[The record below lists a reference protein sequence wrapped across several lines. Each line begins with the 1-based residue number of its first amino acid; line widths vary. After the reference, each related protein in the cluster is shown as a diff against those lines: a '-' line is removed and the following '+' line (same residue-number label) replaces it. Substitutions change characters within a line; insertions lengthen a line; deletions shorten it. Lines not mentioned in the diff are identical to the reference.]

1 MNAPPD
7 PGRPTRPT
15 PAFPSPSAQS
25 PERIPPHPPLTHYYG
40 NADDRE
46 HRRWV
51 VDIFDRSARHY
62 NTIEQIFGNGGLWY
76 RRFSLRRAGLRPG
89 MKVLDVAIGTAA
101 VARGA
106 VRIVGPDGEVIG
118 CDPSA
123 GMIREARK
131 HFSGPISRG
140 VAEAL
145 PFRSNCFDFVTMGI
159 ALRHV
164 PDLVATFREYHRVL
178 KPGGRVWILEGHVPR
193 SKLGQRLTRW
203 FWARVVPGATRAFT
217 GDDEAKLLMDFYWDT
232 VEQCV
237 PPETILEAM
246 RKGGFEEARF
256 KVVVSGAFCEY
267 HGRKAPSA
275 A

>member
-1 MNAPPD
+1 MSAPPSQ
-7 PGRPTRPT
+7 PPEQP
-15 PAFPSPSAQS
+15 PES
-25 PERIPPHPPLTHYYG
+25 PERIPPHPPLTTYYG
-40 NADDRE
+40 NANDRE

-51 VDIFDRSARHY
+51 VSLFDRTAPHY
-62 NTIEQIFGNGGLWY
+62 NTIEAIFGNGGLAY
-76 RRFSLRRAGLRPG
+76 RRLSLWRAGLRRG

-106 VRIVGPDGEVIG
+106 VRLVGPEGMVVG
-118 CDPSA
+118 CDPSS

-131 HFSGPISRG
+131 HFHGPVSRG

-145 PFRSNCFDFVTMGI
+145 PFQDDTFDFVTMGI

-164 PDLVATFREYHRVL
+164 PDLVSAFREYHRVL

-193 SKLGQRLTRW
+193 SKIGQKLTRF
-203 FWARVVPGATRAFT
+203 FWARAVPGATRLFT
-217 GDDEAKLLMDFYWDT
+217 GDAEAKLLMDFYWDT

-237 PPETILEAM
+237 PPERILDAM
-246 RKGGFEEARF
+246 RKAGFDDARF
-256 KVVVSGAFCEY
+256 KLVVSGAFCEY
-267 HGRKAPSA
+267 HGTKTA